1 MVGPMRRTP
10 LYESHLELGA
20 RMVDFAG
27 YEMPLHYQGGINQE
41 HLAVR
46 HDVGLFDVSHMGEI
60 RVLGPQATEFLRFA
74 TLNDPAKLRHG
85 RGQYSMLPNDRGGL
99 VDDLFVYREKDDEID
114 AYDVAFWLADE
125 APSVDFFYRAR
136 GEILVISEMHFPR
149 ADASLAVA
157 VRAEDGERP
166 SQIRLA
172 DESPYWDLVVVV
184 PTTEHFSNSRLEG
197 WSESRRTLA
206 EVLHFISEESKI
218 TLLRS
223 TEPRSFLHFLL
234 EHGLSAVILFAA
246 LLLLLVARTLLRVG
260 PVLTPPLPGH
270 RSFVEYLEAVGH
282 FARRRGGEKKLL
294 EAARAEVLARF
305 VKRRPELASLEG
317 DALVLALSEHVALD
331 RETIARALRDDPRGH
346 PRAFVDVMNALQE
359 LRKAP

>member
-1 MVGPMRRTP
+1 VSRRAVVILVLLVGV
-10 LYESHLELGA
+10 LGA
-20 RMVDFAG
+20 LGVGAYLLRDQFTEEYERTVFTPPTGRAAVDPYYALALLLEARGHEVLAG
-27 YEMPLHYQGGINQE
+27 P
-41 HLAVR
+41 V
-46 HDVGLFDVSHMGEI
+46 
-60 RVLGPQATEFLRFA
+60 
-74 TLNDPAKLRHG
+74 
-85 RGQYSMLPNDRGGL
+85 
-99 VDDLFVYREKDDEID
+99 EKDDEID